1 VILDVGICL
10 SRNIGRITM
19 TGTIATL
26 ETLTAAIV
34 AKGEVGNR
42 VIAAVAGPPG
52 AGKSTLA
59 EKLVEALNAH
69 DPGSAA
75 VLPMDG
81 YHYDDMLLVPRGL
94 RPRKGAPETFDAAG
108 FAHMLKRLRQ
118 NAEPEI
124 AVPVFDRSIE
134 IARAGARMI
143 PQSVRYIVA
152 EGNYL
157 LLNEGRW
164 RELHPHYDL
173 TVMINEPEAVLR
185 ARLEDRWKELS
196 LEDRAWK
203 LDGNDLPNGR
213 RVLNDSIEADYVV
226 RSME

>member
-1 VILDVGICL
+1 
-10 SRNIGRITM
+10 M
-19 TGTIATL
+19 TRKVATL
-26 ETLTAAIV
+26 ETLVSAILG
-34 AKGEVGNR
+34 KGDGGNR
-42 VIAAVAGPPG
+42 VIAAIAGPPG

-59 EKLVEALNAH
+59 EKIVDALNDVA
-69 DPGSAA
+69 PGSAA
-75 VLPMDG
+75 ILPMDG

-108 FAHMLKRLRQ
+108 FAHMLMRLRQ

-143 PQSVRYIVA
+143 PQSVRYIIA

-157 LLNEGRW
+157 LLDEGRW

-173 TVMINEPEAVLR
+173 TVMIDEPEDVLR
-185 ARLEDRWKELS
+185 ARLEERWKDLS
-196 LEDRAWK
+196 PEDRAWK

-213 RVLNDSIEADYVV
+213 RVTQGSTEPDFVIRAAE
-226 RSME
+226 

>member
-1 VILDVGICL
+1 
-10 SRNIGRITM
+10 M
-19 TGTIATL
+19 TNTVATL
-26 ETLTAAIV
+26 DTLISAIV
-34 AKGEVGNR
+34 GKGEAGNR
-42 VIAAVAGPPG
+42 VVVAIAGPPG

-59 EKLVEALNAH
+59 EKVVDALNEGAS
-69 DPGSAA
+69 GSAA
-75 VLPMDG
+75 ILPMDG

-108 FAHMLKRLRQ
+108 FAHMLMRLRQ
-118 NAEPEI
+118 NSEPEI

-143 PQSVRYIVA
+143 PQSVRYIIA

-157 LLNEGRW
+157 LLDEGRW

-173 TVMINEPEAVLR
+173 TVMIEEPDAVLR
-185 ARLEDRWKELS
+185 ARLEDRWKDLS
-196 LEDRAWK
+196 AEDRAWK

-213 RVLNDSIEADYVV
+213 LVKERSITPDFVFGANF
-226 RSME
+226 

>member
-1 VILDVGICL
+1 MT
-10 SRNIGRITM
+10 RIV
-19 TGTIATL
+19 ATT
-26 ETLTAAIV
+26 ETLIDAIV
-34 AKGEVGNR
+34 TRGEVGNR
-42 VIAAVAGPPG
+42 VIAAIAGPPG

-59 EKLVEALNAH
+59 EKVVEALNKAQ
-69 DPGSAA
+69 PGSAA

-94 RPRKGAPETFDAAG
+94 RPRKGAPETFDTAG
-108 FAHMLKRLRQ
+108 FAHMLMRLRQ

-143 PQSVRYIVA
+143 PQSVRYIIA

-157 LLNEGRW
+157 LLDEGRW

-173 TVMINEPEAVLR
+173 TVMIEESEDVLR
-185 ARLEDRWKELS
+185 ARLEERWKDLS
-196 LEDRAWK
+196 SEDRAWK

-213 RVLNDSIEADYVV
+213 RVKEGSITPDFVISA
-226 RSME
+226 

>member
-1 VILDVGICL
+1 
-10 SRNIGRITM
+10 M
-19 TGTIATL
+19 TNTVATL
-26 ETLTAAIV
+26 DTLISAIV
-34 AKGEVGNR
+34 GKGEAGNR
-42 VIAAVAGPPG
+42 VVVAIAGPPG

-59 EKLVEALNAH
+59 EKVVDALNEGAS
-69 DPGSAA
+69 GSAA
-75 VLPMDG
+75 ILPMDG

-108 FAHMLKRLRQ
+108 FAHMLMRLRQ
-118 NAEPEI
+118 NSEPEI

-143 PQSVRYIVA
+143 PQSVRYIIA

-157 LLNEGRW
+157 LLDEGRW

-173 TVMINEPEAVLR
+173 TLMIEEPDAVLR
-185 ARLEDRWKELS
+185 ARLEDRWKDLS
-196 LEDRAWK
+196 AEDRAWK

-213 RVLNDSIEADYVV
+213 LVKERSITPDFVFGANF
-226 RSME
+226 

>member
-1 VILDVGICL
+1 MT
-10 SRNIGRITM
+10 RIV
-19 TGTIATL
+19 ATT
-26 ETLTAAIV
+26 ETLIDAIV
-34 AKGEVGNR
+34 TRGEVGNR
-42 VIAAVAGPPG
+42 VIAAIAGPPG

-59 EKLVEALNAH
+59 EKVVEALNKAQ
-69 DPGSAA
+69 PGSAA

-94 RPRKGAPETFDAAG
+94 RPRKGAPETFDTAG
-108 FAHMLKRLRQ
+108 FAHMLMRLRQ

-143 PQSVRYIVA
+143 PQSVRYIIA

-157 LLNEGRW
+157 LLDEGRW
-164 RELHPHYDL
+164 RELHPLYDL
-173 TVMINEPEAVLR
+173 TVMIEESEDVLR
-185 ARLEDRWKELS
+185 ARLEERWKDLS
-196 LEDRAWK
+196 SEDRAWK

-213 RVLNDSIEADYVV
+213 RVKEGSITPDFVISA
-226 RSME
+226 